1 MFATMPTLSEV
12 LWSLFV
18 LLGLSASFL
27 APQISVM
34 AVIAYCM
41 MVTMALPFVMAR
53 FGLRGVRAV
62 LRVPRI
68 VRLVPRRG

>member
-1 MFATMPTLSEV
+1 MFATMPTPSQV
-12 LWSLFV
+12 LWSLMI

-41 MVTMALPFVMAR
+41 IVMMILPFVMIR
-53 FGLRGVRAV
+53 YGLRGVRAV
-62 LRVPRI
+62 VRVPRI
-68 VRLVPRRG
+68 VRLVPR